1 MEMIKPTSKRRS
13 IKLYTV
19 DSYAMRTPITN
30 KINPETNFIVFPTF
44 SPYQLLSLYYLIL
57 INILKTIYKVN
68 GKNRKNLMEKR
79 KK

>member
-1 MEMIKPTSKRRS
+1 
-13 IKLYTV
+13 
-19 DSYAMRTPITN
+19 MRTPITN

-68 GKNRKNLMEKR
+68 GKKEKF
-79 KK
+79 

>member
-1 MEMIKPTSKRRS
+1 
-13 IKLYTV
+13 
-19 DSYAMRTPITN
+19 MRTPITN

-68 GKNRKNLMEKR
+68 GKNRKNLR
-79 KK
+79 KKEKSNTFLKNSNINIVKNPMFNW